1 MLSLYLSE
9 CKQLQANEHHSCKSN
24 FPTYLHKS
32 YWLTQNQNFSI
43 GFHSLPTSFP
53 THLHSICSE
62 TTHAFHHLSAFVHVH
77 VWAIT
82 LFSYENTAKWFP
94 NHSYCLEITP
104 SLSPHS
110 QSHYLHFSVSTLL
123 PLLMIVS
130 ADSTHVCDST
140 QCIKIHFALL
150 SVNEHCLLCFE
161 KWQNRCLLEWV
172 ESKYTTKIPIWEVI
186 KSWNPK
192 IFFRQVPSPI
202 QPRRPP

>member
-1 MLSLYLSE
+1 M
-9 CKQLQANEHHSCKSN
+9 QANKHHSCKSN

-32 YWLTQNQNFSI
+32 YQLTQNQNFFNN
-43 GFHSLPTSFP
+43 FHSLPTSFP
-53 THLHSICSE
+53 THLHSISSE

-82 LFSYENTAKWFP
+82 LFSSENTAKALLKHCKALP
-94 NHSYCLEITP
+94 THSYCLEITS

-110 QSHYLHFSVSTLL
+110 QSHYLHFSVLTLL
-123 PLLMIVS
+123 PLLVTVS

-172 ESKYTTKIPIWEVI
+172 ESIYTTKIPIWGV
-186 KSWNPK
+186 
-192 IFFRQVPSPI
+192 
-202 QPRRPP
+202 